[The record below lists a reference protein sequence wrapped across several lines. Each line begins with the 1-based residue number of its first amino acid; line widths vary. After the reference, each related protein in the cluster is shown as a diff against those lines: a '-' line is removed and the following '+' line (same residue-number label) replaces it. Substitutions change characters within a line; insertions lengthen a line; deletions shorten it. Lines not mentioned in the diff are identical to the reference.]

1 VPYYD
6 NGAVRIRYEEAG
18 DGFPLLV
25 MPGGG
30 LNSRVSNWQT
40 AVYNFFDAFK
50 SEYRVITMD
59 QRNANEG
66 DSAGPLDSTD
76 PWGAFADDQLGLM
89 DHLGVREFMALG
101 CCIGGPFVLKLM
113 QRATE
118 RVVAGV
124 LCQPVGHR
132 PEDPDV
138 MYRSGQNV
146 WGPQLQTRRPEV
158 TSADIEAYLD
168 ALYRRNP
175 DFVYSVSRDFV
186 RGCATPML
194 VMPDDVPA
202 HPYQVCEDV
211 LALAPNAMATIYP
224 WTDTPE
230 LKEQAVDQLRSF
242 LSSHRP
248 VGARA

>member
-1 VPYYD
+1 MPYYD
-6 NGAVRIRYEEAG
+6 KGSVRIRYEEAG

-50 SEYRVITMD
+50 SEYHVITMD

-66 DSAGPLDSTD
+66 ESAGPLDSTD

-113 QRATE
+113 QRAPA

-124 LCQPVGHR
+124 LCQPVGHWS
-132 PEDPDV
+132 EDPDV

-146 WGPQLQTRRPEV
+146 WGPQLQARRPEL
-158 TSADIEAYLD
+158 TSAEIDAYLD
-168 ALYRRNP
+168 ALYLRNP

-186 RGCATPML
+186 GGCDTPML
-194 VMPDDVPA
+194 VMPD
-202 HPYQVCEDV
+202 
-211 LALAPNAMATIYP
+211 
-224 WTDTPE
+224 
-230 LKEQAVDQLRSF
+230 
-242 LSSHRP
+242 
-248 VGARA
+248 